1 MNNFSEISRI
11 GHRTGFIELSPF
23 YQAIRDQPEL
33 AVFFFRG
40 SAKDGFTIED
50 VNEVGAAIANAPP
63 MGLVGCE
70 PHQCLSPDVADRLV
84 DKLGQCVA
92 RNGTIFYEDALHS
105 DEAHAPFRISLIP
118 VTQGT
123 DTTRQVI
130 VVARDSTDKVLA
142 TQLQERRRIAEELHD
157 STGQHLTALGLALA
171 TIAASESGAES
182 NVRSALEDARASLAE
197 ANREIRTLS
206 YLLHPPVMESHGLE
220 KALHL
225 FATGFAKRA
234 GLEMKVE
241 IEPGAGRL
249 PDEIA
254 LTLFRI
260 CQEALTNAH
269 RHANAQ
275 RMLVALFADAGK
287 VSLRIEDDG
296 IGLHDVHQPLGVGLS
311 SMRERVTR
319 LGGSIELVQRD
330 KGTCLIAVVPRP
342 IIPLTQQTEA
352 RV

>member
-1 MNNFSEISRI
+1 MNSFSEIS
-11 GHRTGFIELSPF
+11 HLEPRTGFIELSPF

-40 SAKDGFTIED
+40 SLKDGFTIED
-50 VNEVGAAIANAPP
+50 VNEVAAALAKAPP
-63 MGLVGCE
+63 MGLIGSK
-70 PHQCLSPDVADRLV
+70 PHECLSTAVADRLV
-84 DKLGQCVA
+84 DKLRLCVA
-92 RNGTIFYEDALHS
+92 RNGTIFYEDVLDA
-105 DEAHAPFRISLIP
+105 DEMQAPWRISLIP
-118 VTQGT
+118 VTEGAG
-123 DTTRQVI
+123 TTRRVI

-171 TIAASESGAES
+171 TIAASESSAES
-182 NVRSALEDARASLAE
+182 NVRNALEDARVSLAE

-241 IEPGAGRL
+241 IEPGAGKL

-275 RMLVALFADAGK
+275 RMLVALSADVGTVA
-287 VSLRIEDDG
+287 LRIEDDG
-296 IGLHDVHQPLGVGLS
+296 VGLDHVNQPLGVGLS

-319 LGGSIELVQRD
+319 LGGSIELIRQD

-342 IIPLTQQTEA
+342 IIPLAQQVEA
-352 RV
+352 RA